1 MMCIGL
7 RSKWV
12 LIAEMVFL
20 LLSWNSSVVLARTVI
35 KIPERANVSSKLI
48 HLGDIA
54 HIKGEDSQLVE
65 TLKSVELGKA
75 PMPGERREINTHYI
89 GMKIRQIGID
99 PATLT
104 LDIPEKI
111 EVIRETIEISP
122 KEIETIVKRFICKK
136 MPWNVEQTTINIS
149 PTKGIALSAGE
160 ISYEVVPQKRE
171 DYLGGANLSVIF
183 MVDGT
188 VERKLWVNAHV
199 DVSKE
204 VVVSN
209 HSLSRHDTITEGD
222 IRLEKMNLAE
232 LPADVVTDP
241 LEVIGKRTKRA
252 IDPNLPLKLNFLEV
266 PPLVRRGDL
275 VTIIAESDNLKI
287 TTQGIV
293 SENGCKG
300 EMVRVINTNS
310 RKDVYA
316 RVVDSR
322 TVAVDF

>member
-1 MMCIGL
+1 MRIVL
-7 RSKWV
+7 RIKLV
-12 LIAEMVFL
+12 LITGMVFL
-20 LLSWNSSVVLARTVI
+20 LLSWNCPFVLARTVV
-35 KIPERANVSSKLI
+35 KVPECAKVSSKLI
-48 HLGDIA
+48 RLYEIAGIEGD
-54 HIKGEDSQLVE
+54 DSQRVE
-65 TLKSVELGKA
+65 ALKSVVLGKA
-75 PMPGERREINTHYI
+75 PLPGEEREISVHYI
-89 GMKIRQIGID
+89 EMKIRQNGID
-99 PATLT
+99 PAILT
-104 LDIPEKI
+104 LDIPETIKVLREAI
-111 EVIRETIEISP
+111 EVSP
-122 KEIETIVKRFICKK
+122 KEIEKIVKQFIHKK
-136 MPWNVEQTTINIS
+136 MPWNSDEVAIKIS
-149 PTKGIALSAGE
+149 PAKGVVLAAGK
-160 ISYEVVPQKRE
+160 ITYEVVPQKRE
-171 DYLGGANLSVIF
+171 DYLGVTNLSVVF
-183 MVDGT
+183 MVNGR
-188 VERKLWVNAHV
+188 VERKLWVNAHI

-209 HSLSRHDTITEGD
+209 HLLRRHYTITEGD

-232 LPADVVTDP
+232 LSANVVTDP
-241 LEVIGKRTKRA
+241 LEAIGKRTKRA

-275 VTIIAESDNLKI
+275 VTIVAESETLKI

>member
-1 MMCIGL
+1 MRIVL
-7 RSKWV
+7 RIKWV
-12 LIAEMVFL
+12 LITGMVFL
-20 LLSWNSSVVLARTVI
+20 LLSWNCPFVLARTVV
-35 KIPERANVSSKLI
+35 KVPERAKVNSKLI
-48 HLGDIA
+48 SLGEIA
-54 HIKGEDSQLVE
+54 DIKGDDSQLVE
-65 TLKSVELGKA
+65 ALKSIVLGKA
-75 PMPGERREINTHYI
+75 PLPGEMREISDRYVE
-89 GMKIRQIGID
+89 MKVKQKGID
-99 PATLT
+99 PSTLT
-104 LDIPEKI
+104 LDLPEKI
-111 EVIRETIEISP
+111 EVLREAIEISP
-122 KEIETIVKRFICKK
+122 KEIEKIVKQFIHQK
-136 MPWNVEQTTINIS
+136 MPWDSKQVTIKIS
-149 PTKGIALSAGE
+149 PAKGIVLAAGE
-160 ISYEVVPQKRE
+160 ITYEVVPQKRE
-171 DYLGGANLSVIF
+171 DYLGVTNLSVIF
-183 MVDGT
+183 MVNGR
-188 VERKLWVNAHV
+188 VERKLWVNAHI

-209 HSLSRHDTITEGD
+209 HLLRRHYTITEGD
-222 IRLEKMNLAE
+222 IRLENMNLAE
-232 LPADVVTDP
+232 LSANVVTDP

-275 VTIIAESDNLKI
+275 VTIVAESDTLKI

>member
-1 MMCIGL
+1 MSAI
-7 RSKWV
+7 SPK
-12 LIAEMVFL
+12 LISFEFT
-20 LLSWNSSVVLARTVI
+20 LARSGTLTTV
-35 KIPERANVSSKLI
+35 PARARVSSKLI
-48 HLGDIA
+48 SLGEIADIN
-54 HIKGEDSQLVE
+54 GEDSQLVE
-65 TLKSVELGKA
+65 ALKSIVLGRA
-75 PMPGERREINTHYI
+75 PLPGEMREISTHYI
-89 GMKIRQIGID
+89 GMKIRQNNID
-99 PATLT
+99 PTTLT
-104 LDIPEKI
+104 LDLPEKI
-111 EVIRETIEISP
+111 EVLREAIEISP
-122 KEIETIVKRFICKK
+122 KEIEKIVKQFIHKK
-136 MPWNVEQTTINIS
+136 MPWDSKQVTIKIS
-149 PTKGIALSAGE
+149 PAKEIILTAGE
-160 ISYEVVPQKRE
+160 ITYEVVPRKRD
-171 DYLGGANLSVIF
+171 DYLGVTNLSVIF
-183 MVDGT
+183 MVNGR
-188 VERKLWVNAHV
+188 VERKLWVNAHIN
-199 DVSKE
+199 VSKE

-209 HSLSRHDTITEGD
+209 HLLRRHCTITEED

-232 LPADVVTDP
+232 LSANVVTDP

-275 VTIIAESDNLKI
+275 VTIIAESDTLKI

>member
-1 MMCIGL
+1 MWTGI
-7 RSKWV
+7 RFKWV
-12 LIAEMVFL
+12 LIAEIVFFI
-20 LLSWNSSVVLARTVI
+20 LSWNGSVVLATTVV
-35 KIPERANVSSKLI
+35 KVPERVHVSSKQI
-48 HLGDIA
+48 RLGEIA
-54 HIKGEDSQLVE
+54 HIEGEDNQLVE
-65 TLKSVELGKA
+65 ALKSVELGKA
-75 PMPGERREINTHYI
+75 PMPGEMREINAHYVGI
-89 GMKIRQIGID
+89 KIKQIGID
-99 PATLT
+99 PAKLT
-104 LDIPEKI
+104 LDIHEKI
-111 EVIRETIEISP
+111 EVLRKTIEISP
-122 KEIETIVKRFICKK
+122 EEIERILKQFICKK
-136 MPWNVEQTTINIS
+136 MPWDTAQATIKIS
-149 PTKGIALSAGE
+149 STKGITLSAGE

-171 DYLGGANLSVIF
+171 DYLGVTNLSLIF

-188 VERKLWVNAHV
+188 IEKKLWVNAHI

-209 HSLSRHDTITEGD
+209 HPLSRHDTVTEGD

-232 LPADVVTDP
+232 LPANVVTDP

-252 IDPNLPLKLNFLEV
+252 IDPNLPLKLGFLEV
-266 PPLVRRGDL
+266 APLVRRGDL
-275 VTIIAESDNLKI
+275 VTIVAESDNLKI

>member
-1 MMCIGL
+1 MRIVL
-7 RSKWV
+7 RIKWV
-12 LIAEMVFL
+12 LITGMVFL
-20 LLSWNSSVVLARTVI
+20 LLSWNCPFVLARTVV
-35 KIPERANVSSKLI
+35 KVPERAKVNSKLI
-48 HLGDIA
+48 SLGEIA
-54 HIKGEDSQLVE
+54 DIKGDDSQLVE
-65 TLKSVELGKA
+65 ALKSIVLGKA
-75 PMPGERREINTHYI
+75 PLPGEMREISDRYVE
-89 GMKIRQIGID
+89 MKVKQKGID
-99 PATLT
+99 PSTLT
-104 LDIPEKI
+104 LDLPEKI
-111 EVIRETIEISP
+111 EVLRESIEISP
-122 KEIETIVKRFICKK
+122 KEIEKIVKQFIHQK
-136 MPWNVEQTTINIS
+136 MPWDSKQVTIKTS
-149 PTKGIALSAGE
+149 PTKGIVLAAGE
-160 ISYEVVPQKRE
+160 ITYEVVPQKRE
-171 DYLGGANLSVIF
+171 DYLGVSNLSVIF
-183 MVDGT
+183 MVNGR
-188 VERKLWVNAHV
+188 VERKLWVNAHI

-209 HSLSRHDTITEGD
+209 HLLRRHYTITEGD

-232 LPADVVTDP
+232 LSANVVTDP

-275 VTIIAESDNLKI
+275 VTIVAESDTLKI